1 MEQNTTQTSLV
12 SSYLTID
19 DLQRAAV
26 YLHDYII
33 NGYKLIGKLI
43 EATKASFVLR
53 HRRNGA
59 QLTLTLHHKKI
70 EIYRKHKLRKTEEF

>member
-1 MEQNTTQTSLV
+1 MEQNITQTIQV

-33 NGYKLIGKLI
+33 NGYELIGKFI

-59 QLTLTLHHKKI
+59 RLTLTLQHKKI
-70 EIYRKHKLRKTEEF
+70 EIYRNHKLRKTEEF